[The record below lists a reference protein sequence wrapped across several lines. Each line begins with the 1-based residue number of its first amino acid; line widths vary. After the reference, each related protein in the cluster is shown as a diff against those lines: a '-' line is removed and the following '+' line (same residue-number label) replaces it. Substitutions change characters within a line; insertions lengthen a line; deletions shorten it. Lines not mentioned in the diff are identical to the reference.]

1 MGVLSDG
8 SYGIKPDVV
17 YSFPVT
23 VREGKYSIVQGLH
36 ISDFSRQKM
45 DITYKELAE
54 ERVTSIKKHT
64 NTQFFSLSF
73 LSRRNANKG
82 LKHLE

>member
-8 SYGIKPDVV
+8 SYGINPDVV

-54 ERVTSIKKHT
+54 ERVIFIESLKIFS
-64 NTQFFSLSF
+64 FFLSLS
-73 LSRRNANKG
+73 LS
-82 LKHLE
+82 LSLSLETHYK